1 MNLQQRQSS
10 PPAQQQDD
18 LEVTAELPVLDVAAY
33 EANNAAAVATTG
45 SHPATATERDPLNN
59 TDTWHIPA
67 PALRVPKTP
76 GSEVANTVI
85 DENRAKLEANLHSL
99 ATT

>member
-18 LEVTAELPVLDVAAY
+18 LEITAELPVLDVAAY

-45 SHPATATERDPLNN
+45 SHAAPAPATERDPLNN

-67 PALRVPKTP
+67 PSLRV
-76 GSEVANTVI
+76 I
-85 DENRAKLEANLHSL
+85 
-99 ATT
+99 ATNSRNAS